1 MMNREDALEATK
13 WSLGKGKEE
22 CGFQPLMREASEACT
37 GQVTCS
43 RPHRETVMEQS
54 PGLLILGPELF
65 PNLML
70 P

>member
-1 MMNREDALEATK
+1 MNREDALKAVK
-13 WSLGKGKEE
+13 WSLCKGKVK
-22 CGFQPLMREASEACT
+22 CCFQHLMKEVAEAYTQE
-37 GQVTCS
+37 VTS
-43 RPHRETVMEQS
+43 PRSHRETVEEQS